1 MRFPRPRRDPVEVNL
16 TPLIDVVFLL
26 LIFFMVSTTFETRQA
41 LELTLPETSSG
52 AAAEASP
59 VTVVITAAGVYRL
72 GERDL
77 ATAELSAALAAEA
90 EQAREHGLVVE
101 ADGRASH
108 AAVVHVLDQAGLQ
121 GIQRVRIATTE
132 SLSGETFSGN
142 SGPSETTSPQTETP

>member
-1 MRFPRPRRDPVEVNL
+1 MRFARPRRDPVEVNL

-41 LELTLPETSSG
+41 LELELPESAGGGG
-52 AAAEASP
+52 AEVSP

-72 GERDL
+72 GEREL
-77 ATAELSAALAAEA
+77 APGELPAALAVEA
-90 EQAREHGLVVE
+90 EQAREYGLVVE

-108 AAVVHVLDQAGLQ
+108 ADVVRVLDQAGLQ

-132 SLSGETFSGN
+132 S
-142 SGPSETTSPQTETP
+142 PASETIPPPAETP

>member
-1 MRFPRPRRDPVEVNL
+1 MRFSRPRRDPVEVNL

-41 LELTLPETSSG
+41 LELELPESTSG
-52 AAAEASP
+52 VAADVSP
-59 VTVVITAAGVYRL
+59 VTVVITATGLYRL
-72 GERDL
+72 GEREL
-77 ATAELSAALAAEA
+77 SPAELPGALAAEA

-108 AAVVHVLDQAGLQ
+108 ASVVRVLDQAGQQ

-132 SLSGETFSGN
+132 SRS
-142 SGPSETTSPQTETP
+142 SETTSPQAETP